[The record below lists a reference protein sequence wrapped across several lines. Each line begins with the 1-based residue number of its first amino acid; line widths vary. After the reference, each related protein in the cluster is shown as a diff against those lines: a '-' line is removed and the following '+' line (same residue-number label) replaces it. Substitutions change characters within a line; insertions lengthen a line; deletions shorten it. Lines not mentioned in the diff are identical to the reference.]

1 MTSCISSCL
10 SDLTTDMSASADAS
24 PAAKSPTTV
33 AVEMPITL
41 GQFLKVA
48 DFASTGGEAKH
59 LIVSGLVTVN
69 GQAELHRGHQLKPGD
84 IVATLGGRPVAVALG
99 PDRT

>member
-1 MTSCISSCL
+1 
-10 SDLTTDMSASADAS
+10 
-24 PAAKSPTTV
+24 V
-33 AVEMPITL
+33 QMPITL

-48 DFASTGGEAKH
+48 DLASTGGEAKH

-84 IVATLGGRPVAVALG
+84 VVAIPGGRTVAVALG
-99 PDRT
+99 PDRS